1 MTLIDFYTTEFTGTG
16 NMVENL
22 ENDKKVGPAWPCSRE
37 TPQTIP
43 SGNASHATPK
53 RAVVQFAIAFTI
65 ALILYFVFKKP
76 AMAAIVAVISTV
88 VLVCG
93 LFIPPAFLAIEKFGL
108 KLGEW
113 VATGLTWIL
122 LVPFFYIC
130 FVPGRIIMTLTGK
143 DPLNLKFS
151 STAKTYWIPRVP
163 VNDITR
169 YEKQH

>member
-1 MTLIDFYTTEFTGTG
+1 MT
-16 NMVENL
+16 ENL
-22 ENDKKVGPAWPCSRE
+22 QKNAENRPVWPCSKE
-37 TPQTIP
+37 VVPAATEDTV
-43 SGNASHATPK
+43 SHATRGK
-53 RAVVQFAIAFTI
+53 ACVQFVIAFTI
-65 ALILYFVFKKP
+65 ALILYFLFKKP
-76 AMAAIVAVISTV
+76 VMAAIVAVISIV
-88 VLVCG
+88 ILGCG
-93 LFIPPAFLAIEKFGL
+93 LFIPSAFMAIERFGL

-130 FVPGRIIMTLTGK
+130 FVPGRLIMALRGK

-151 STAKTYWIPRVP
+151 SDAKTYWVPRAP